1 MFLILVKHS
10 NKKWVPMVS
19 SLAIDEHYGQVK
31 KQESY
36 SLSILNFAKVVLL
49 TQVLKKFL
57 RDIHKH
63 FSP

>member
-1 MFLILVKHS
+1 MFLISVKHS
-10 NKKWVPMVS
+10 NQKWVPMVS

-36 SLSILNFAKVVLL
+36 SLSILKFTKVVPFM
-49 TQVLKKFL
+49 QVLKKFL